1 MVAGNYDVDIKSLD
15 IKDVIDINLLQSFQD
30 NFAQSM
36 NMASITVDRNGNPVT
51 IPSFYT
57 SFCTNYVHSTS
68 IGDSRCAECHKKGGE
83 IAARTG
89 KPYIYTCHAGLIDFA
104 APILVNGQLIGT
116 ILGGQVLTEEP
127 NELTYRK
134 VAKEISV
141 DGEGMVDSVKKVK
154 VIMEKNIRAAAEV
167 LYIIANAL
175 SKIGYEGLKL
185 RENSKLLEN
194 EVSRTNLLL
203 EESKKVNERMTEQFS
218 IMSHELKTPLNII
231 FSSVQ
236 LLESLSRNNDDV
248 PQNGIFLKYF
258 SIMRQNCYRLTRLIN
273 NIIDVN
279 KIELGFFVLHLK
291 NNDIVKLVEDITL
304 SVVEYANFK
313 KISIVFDTD
322 IEEKIILCDS
332 EKIER
337 VVLNLLSNAIKF
349 TGEGG
354 FIKVGICNGNEYII
368 ISVKDNGIG
377 IPKNMIEK
385 IFYPFIQ
392 VDSSL
397 RRNAEGSG
405 MGLSIV
411 KSLVEMHS
419 GNIVVKSEL
428 GVGSEFIIKIPVNTD
443 EEQSNLDRENKS
455 ILSNLD
461 ESIKIELSDLY

>member
-1 MVAGNYDVDIKSLD
+1 
-15 IKDVIDINLLQSFQD
+15 
-30 NFAQSM
+30 
-36 NMASITVDRNGNPVT
+36 
-51 IPSFYT
+51 
-57 SFCTNYVHSTS
+57 
-68 IGDSRCAECHKKGGE
+68 
-83 IAARTG
+83 
-89 KPYIYTCHAGLIDFA
+89 
-104 APILVNGQLIGT
+104 
-116 ILGGQVLTEEP
+116 LTEEP
-127 NELTYRK
+127 NESTYRK
-134 VAKEISV
+134 VAKEIGV

-154 VIMEKNIRAAAEV
+154 VIMERNIRAAAEV

-203 EESKKVNERMTEQFS
+203 EESKKVNERMMEQFS

-236 LLESLSRNNDDV
+236 LLESLSRNNYDV
-248 PQNGIFLKYF
+248 PQNRTFLKYF

-273 NIIDVN
+273 NIIDIN

-304 SVVEYANFK
+304 SVVEYANLK

-337 VVLNLLSNAIKF
+337 IVLNLLSNAIKF
-349 TGEGG
+349 TEEGG
-354 FIKVGICNGNEYII
+354 FIKVGVCNGSEYII

-377 IPKNMIEK
+377 IPQNMIEK

-419 GNIVVKSEL
+419 GSITVKSEL
-428 GVGSEFIIKIPVNTD
+428 AVGSEFIIKIPVNTD